1 MQPYAVGIY
10 SEVLLQPHVRPWSE
24 GDSSSYVLVWGRGM
38 WFVDVN
44 MHVEGTDV
52 QQPDTTCM
60 AWRLGA

>member
-10 SEVLLQPHVRPWSE
+10 SEVLLQPHVRPWPQ
-24 GDSSSYVLVWGRGM
+24 GDSSSCDLVWRGVM

-52 QQPDTTCM
+52 QHLLPS
-60 AWRLGA
+60 